1 MKCLR
6 IQRVKELYKNDYND
20 IRGWMMN
27 SDKITVELSFTQL
40 KILTSA
46 MELYKDQSELYEV
59 CVEDMEEYN
68 VYMHKVTELWYLL
81 DAVLIEMEKEVKE

>member
-6 IQRVKELYKNDYND
+6 IQRVKVLYKNDYSD

-27 SDKITVELSFTQL
+27 SDKITVELSLTQL

>member
-1 MKCLR
+1 
-6 IQRVKELYKNDYND
+6 LYKNDYSD

-27 SDKITVELSFTQL
+27 SDKITVELSLTQL

>member
-1 MKCLR
+1 
-6 IQRVKELYKNDYND
+6 
-20 IRGWMMN
+20 MN
-27 SDKITVELSFTQL
+27 SDKITVEFNLSQL

-46 MELYKDQSELYEV
+46 MELYKDQSELHEV

-68 VYMHKVTELWYLL
+68 AYMHKVTELWYLL

>member
-1 MKCLR
+1 MR
-6 IQRVKELYKNDYND
+6 YKG
-20 IRGWMMN
+20 GWMMN
-27 SDKITVELSFTQL
+27 SDKITVELSLTQL

-46 MELYKDQSELYEV
+46 MELYKDQSELQEV

-68 VYMHKVTELWYLL
+68 AYMHRVTELWYML

>member
-6 IQRVKELYKNDYND
+6 IQRVEELYKNDYSD

-27 SDKITVELSFTQL
+27 SDKITVELSLTQL

-46 MELYKDQSELYEV
+46 MELYKYQSELYEV